1 MCPKC
6 GDNTRSV
13 VRCGLYQRKTGRIK
27 VIQRYLCRVCGSK
40 FSNQTS
46 TLTYRERKP
55 HLTQSVLRLLME
67 GVSQRGIARHLKC
80 SPITVARKMVRL
92 GRQAQSETAAT
103 SSTEINKAST
113 PISTVQFD
121 EMETF
126 EHSKCKPLSIA
137 VAVDERSRLII
148 AASVAVMPCP
158 GKLSKISRKKYGYRP
173 DQRKECMIRVLS
185 EVRRLC
191 PHVQVLKSDK
201 CSRYP
206 RCVKLVFGDNVSHKV
221 FKGRRSRSIGQ
232 GELKRGRHDPIFALN
247 HTCAMFRDRIKR
259 LARRTWTTTKRKERL
274 ADLVSLYAWWHNK
287 QLMSIK
293 KSCSMP
299 NVSRLRSADLNI
311 NPC

>member
-1 MCPKC
+1 MCPRYGC
-6 GDNTRSV
+6 HARSV
-13 VRCGLYQRKTGRIK
+13 VRCGFYRRKTGRNK

-40 FSNQTS
+40 FSNQTA

-55 HLTQSVLRLLME
+55 HLTQSVMRLLME

-92 GRQAQSETAAT
+92 GTQAQSEIAAT
-103 SSTEINKAST
+103 SSTEINKESAQ
-113 PISTVQFD
+113 ISTVQFD

-137 VAVDERSRLII
+137 VAVDEKSRLII

-173 DQRKECMIRVLS
+173 DQRKECMIRVLN

-191 PHVQVLKSDK
+191 PHIQSLKSDK

-206 RCVKLVFGDNVSHKV
+206 KCVKSVFGDNVTHKV

-232 GELKRGRHDPIFALN
+232 GELKRGGHDPIFALN

-259 LARRTWTTTKRKERL
+259 LARRTWTTTKRKDRL
-274 ADLVSLYAWWHNK
+274 AYLVSLYAWWHN
-287 QLMSIK
+287 QNLMAAK
-293 KSCSMP
+293 KSLTMP
-299 NVSRLRSADLNI
+299 NATRLQNTESHLNS
-311 NPC
+311 C